1 MEPTSSSSSASFND
15 FMLSL
20 KEAKNDPIYRLREAN
35 RKLRE
40 ATLKMKIAN
49 SRVQYSLLDLKFE
62 LLQIQQRLHE
72 LDSKTEK

>member
-1 MEPTSSSSSASFND
+1 MEPSSIPSNKSFAD

-20 KEAKNDPIYRLREAN
+20 HEAKDDPIYRLQEAN

-40 ATLKMKIAN
+40 ATLRLKVAN

-62 LLQIQQRLHE
+62 LMQIQERYQE
-72 LDSKTEK
+72 IDSGIDR